1 MDKRLLWVWPL
12 AVAASVV
19 AVLVVRVI
27 AYMLFPL
34 PSPEAFPP
42 LSWSGP
48 IIFTVVLVSLAV
60 FVFAFVVGRSAHPR
74 RAYRRIALIALV
86 VSMIPDVML
95 VTNGQPPAP
104 WPAAIVLMMMHVA
117 AWLVTVEVLTRLGF
131 SKS

>member
-12 AVAASVV
+12 AVAGSIV
-19 AVLVVRVI
+19 AVLAVRVI
-27 AYMLFPL
+27 AFMLVPL
-34 PSPEAFPP
+34 PTAEAFPP

-60 FVFAFVVGRSAHPR
+60 FVFAFVTGRSADPR
-74 RAYRRIALIALV
+74 RAYRQIAFIALI
-86 VSMIPDVML
+86 VSLIPDVML

-104 WPAAIVLMMMHVA
+104 WPAAIVLMVMHVA
-117 AWLVTVEVLTRLGF
+117 AWLVTVEVLTRLGL